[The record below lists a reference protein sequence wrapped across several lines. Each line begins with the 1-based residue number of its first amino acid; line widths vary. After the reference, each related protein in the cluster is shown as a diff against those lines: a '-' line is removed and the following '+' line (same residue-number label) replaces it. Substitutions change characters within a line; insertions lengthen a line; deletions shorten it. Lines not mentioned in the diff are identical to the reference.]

1 MFFTLSG
8 SSFPQIHAAIVPVNA
23 FASYH
28 FITEKLLRMMVGT
41 TGIEPVTTA
50 MSRQYSTAEL
60 RAPIDLNLMSNQQ
73 GRARYQKDGVRVKC
87 QSELELGVRVK

>member
-1 MFFTLSG
+1 
-8 SSFPQIHAAIVPVNA
+8 
-23 FASYH
+23 
-28 FITEKLLRMMVGT
+28 MVGT

-73 GRARYQKDGVRVKC
+73 GRARYHMRGALLNDNESSVKKDGVRVKC
-87 QSELELGVRVK
+87 QSRHSGTLL

>member
-1 MFFTLSG
+1 
-8 SSFPQIHAAIVPVNA
+8 
-23 FASYH
+23 
-28 FITEKLLRMMVGT
+28 MVGT

-73 GRARYQKDGVRVKC
+73 GRARYHMRGALLNDNESSVKKDGVTH
-87 QSELELGVRVK
+87 